1 MLNDN
6 GVWHEDCKIESTNTK
21 GRYTMEKTRALN
33 REMNLI
39 IMLMTAILMIFM
51 TQDLLAANNDDSAS
65 FIQQIENELTLLD
78 EIESDYRSVNPE
90 HACQYYMWRV
100 NMNAF
105 VQTIEKELTA
115 IDYRESS
122 EESILSEKLSEVAEY
137 YARHGVNG
145 EHYSHLN

>member
-1 MLNDN
+1 MD
-6 GVWHEDCKIESTNTK
+6 
-21 GRYTMEKTRALN
+21 KTRALN

-51 TQDLLAANNDDSAS
+51 TQDLLAENKDDSAS
-65 FIQQIENELTLLD
+65 FIKQIENELTLLD
-78 EIESDYRSVNPE
+78 EIETDYRSVNPE
-90 HACQYYMWRV
+90 HACQHYMWRV

-105 VQTIEKELTA
+105 VLTIENELTA
-115 IDYRESS
+115 IDYRESN
-122 EESILSEKLSEVAEY
+122 EAAILYEKLSEVADY